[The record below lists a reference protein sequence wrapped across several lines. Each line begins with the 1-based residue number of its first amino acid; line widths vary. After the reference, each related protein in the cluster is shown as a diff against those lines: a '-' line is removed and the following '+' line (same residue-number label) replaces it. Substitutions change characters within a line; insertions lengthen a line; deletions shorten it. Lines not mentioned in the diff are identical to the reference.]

1 MEIWS
6 QNHRSDNNADS
17 QPRSSH
23 NQNTCSSCAGWEA
36 SNGNGSNWLSDRFS
50 DPVHRAPNQP
60 PPPSTLPLK
69 WLATRW
75 LTLTDLRWTT
85 NLNPR
90 QLRWQ
95 QSRNFR
101 RKWSGRRMWP
111 TNEMSKEPAIYLAH
125 TPSSFPSPTPIRQ
138 PHPRLNP
145 GS

>member
-1 MEIWS
+1 MPTASRGAAITRTLAHPAPDGKRQTETEAIDWVTGS
-6 QNHRSDNNADS
+6 PTPSTEHRTN
-17 QPRSSH
+17 
-23 NQNTCSSCAGWEA
+23 
-36 SNGNGSNWLSDRFS
+36 
-50 DPVHRAPNQP
+50 